1 MNFNNALL
9 LAMAVLASQLVNNV
23 SAQERRSADWAIEIA
38 PRATEQ
44 VAQAA
49 RPPILRLP
57 NHEPDHRPNEAERNN
72 RDDQTNGPRSRDEF
86 NRNDFNRPDTN
97 RTEFNRGPQF
107 SSPPR
112 QFAPRPERG
121 FNGPQ
126 FDPRQ
131 SREFDQRSNDQQ
143 TERRR
148 DDRTESSDSDDDK
161 AKKTGDTQAKPDADK
176 KKKRPAQGRK
186 KKPAE
191 SLTAESPK
199 EVAAQLPVIVPQQ
212 VRIPSYVDV
221 QNSIPFSRATYNADR
236 TYRHNATMELL
247 LGQLRPQ
254 TIYNSPAATTNAARP
269 IQQGY
274 GTQRGYSGRPGF
286 NYFVIPGAPF
296 APPAP
301 TLQGRI
307 GFGFP

>member
-1 MNFNNALL
+1 MNFNNVLL
-9 LAMAVLASQLVNNV
+9 LAMALLASQLVNDV
-23 SAQERRSADWAIEIA
+23 SAQARRSDSWSIEIA

-44 VAQAA
+44 VAQAD
-49 RPPILRLP
+49 RPSILRLP
-57 NHEPDHRPNEAERNN
+57 NHKPDQRPNEAERNN
-72 RDDQTNGPRSRDEF
+72 GDDQTSGPRSRDEF
-86 NRNDFNRPDTN
+86 NRDDFNRPDTN

-107 SSPPR
+107 SNPPR
-112 QFAPRPERG
+112 QFAPGPERG

-126 FDPRQ
+126 FNPRK
-131 SREFDQRSNDQQ
+131 SREFEQRSDDQRTQRS
-143 TERRR
+143 R
-148 DDRTESSDSDDDK
+148 DDRTESPDSDDDK
-161 AKKTGDTQAKPDADK
+161 ARKTGDTKAKPDADK
-176 KKKRPAQGRK
+176 KKKRREQGGK

-191 SLTAESPK
+191 SVSADSPK
-199 EVAAQLPVIVPQQ
+199 EVAAQLPEIVPQQ

-254 TIYNSPAATTNAARP
+254 TIYNSPPATTNAARP

-301 TLQGRI
+301 ALQGRI
-307 GFGFP
+307 GFGLP